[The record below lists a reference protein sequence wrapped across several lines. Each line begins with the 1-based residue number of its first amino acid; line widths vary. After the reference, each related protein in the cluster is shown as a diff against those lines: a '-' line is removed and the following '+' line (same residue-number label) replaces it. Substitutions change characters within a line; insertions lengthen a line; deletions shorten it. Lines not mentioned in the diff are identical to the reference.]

1 MRERIERVE
10 DLEVFRRAY
19 RLSLEI
25 HKSSLELPR
34 IEQFAL
40 ADQLR
45 RSSKSI
51 CANLAEGFAKQSYS
65 AAEYRRYL
73 TVAIGSSD
81 ETQLWLRYCIDLGYI
96 EEVVGRRW
104 HGRLRR
110 DQQDAAGS
118 LRQLVAFILIPDSWF
133 LTPGVVAE
141 RSVGR
146 RRWRASAAG
155 GIGSANADMSSDKQ
169 REKRCR
175 RKSKG
180 SCARLIRAGLAG
192 PLRRGRE
199 P

>member
-1 MRERIERVE
+1 MSEQRVQQVG

-19 RLSLEI
+19 VLSLEL
-25 HKSSLELPR
+25 HRASLEFPR

-96 EEVVGRRW
+96 EEVAGQRW
-104 HGRLRR
+104 IADYVEISRMLQGLY
-110 DQQDAAGS
+110 A
-118 LRQLVAFILIPDSWF
+118 SWS
-133 LTPGVVAE
+133 
-141 RSVGR
+141 RS
-146 RRWRASAAG
+146 S
-155 GIGSANADMSSDKQ
+155 
-169 REKRCR
+169 
-175 RKSKG
+175 
-180 SCARLIRAGLAG
+180 
-192 PLRRGRE
+192 
-199 P
+199 